1 MYKKC
6 IVESNAK
13 IGTLELFVRCSS
25 QHTIQCVGA
34 TSQSLVELVMSKQL
48 VNQPRDP
55 KYVRDSVYIEEQGL
69 HGKLI
74 DLKLFWSS
82 ESTNVQRGYVG
93 ILLYN
98 SDFIDC
104 GIKFY
109 LPQQISQVIFSYLN
123 HNLCAKRT
131 IDVACVY

>member
-1 MYKKC
+1 MKSLANKASETINSKTTKMYKKC

-55 KYVRDSVYIEEQGL
+55 KYVRDSVYIEE
-69 HGKLI
+69 
-74 DLKLFWSS
+74 
-82 ESTNVQRGYVG
+82 
-93 ILLYN
+93 
-98 SDFIDC
+98 
-104 GIKFY
+104 
-109 LPQQISQVIFSYLN
+109 
-123 HNLCAKRT
+123 
-131 IDVACVY
+131 